1 MTGDRAAKT
10 ESYEY
15 HLLLVAALLIIWLLS
30 HALPFPEGG
39 LVAWG
44 IADGV

>member
-1 MTGDRAAKT
+1 MIGDGASRKQ
-10 ESYEY
+10 SYEY
-15 HLLLVAALLIIWLLS
+15 HLILVAALLIIWLLS
-30 HALPFPEGG
+30 QALPFPDSP